1 MATLYHSTYILG
13 DTFLFSVF
21 QSKNI
26 ASKNLV
32 RPYKINVLVLVRR
45 IFRIFWLKAGVLFL
59 QGLAAHPVTAI
70 MWGIKSMDAQK
81 WTCTCP
87 LCWYF
92 HHAQKEELIIPY

>member
-1 MATLYHSTYILG
+1 MLG
-13 DTFLFSVF
+13 RIKLMFWFSSGGF
-21 QSKNI
+21 SGFDEGG
-26 ASKNLV
+26 
-32 RPYKINVLVLVRR
+32 RC
-45 IFRIFWLKAGVLFL
+45 FFFWLKAGVLFL